1 MPLSLKWYTA
11 IFTDQGYVSAL
22 KNSLVIASLTVVFS
36 VLVGTL
42 AAAGLTQRSFKGE
55 QLVHTLVFLPF
66 LVPGI
71 VLAVG
76 LLLSLEPLRL
86 GRGYHIVVIAHSLWA
101 TPLVFL
107 IMAAVLQ
114 GLDPALADAAK
125 SLGAN
130 PLRAFLEVTLPLTRA
145 GMLSSV
151 ILAFVISFH
160 EFIMALFLATPST
173 RTLPVVVWTSL
184 RYEVRPIIASI
195 DSLMIVSVIIALIL
209 IARLVGI
216 EKIKLA

>member
-1 MPLSLKWYTA
+1 
-11 IFTDQGYVSAL
+11 
-22 KNSLVIASLTVVFS
+22 
-36 VLVGTL
+36 
-42 AAAGLTQRSFKGE
+42 
-55 QLVHTLVFLPF
+55 
-66 LVPGI
+66 
-71 VLAVG
+71 
-76 LLLSLEPLRL
+76 
-86 GRGYHIVVIAHSLWA
+86 
-101 TPLVFL
+101 
-107 IMAAVLQ
+107 MAAVLQ